1 MNDKTINFINKANV
15 IHNNKYDYS
24 LVEYKSTKIKVKIIC
39 PKHGMFEQK
48 PEKHINE
55 KQNCPKCRGFNKTND
70 EIIKEYKKVHGNKY
84 DYSLVDYKKSL
95 SVVKII
101 CPEHGEF
108 SILSKEHLAGNGC
121 AKCAG
126 KNRTTEDVIKIFKE
140 VHGNKYDYSLVD
152 FKLNTL
158 RVKIICPK
166 HGLFEQLFDVHSKGH
181 GCQLCGGFFKYT
193 KDEWI
198 NKANITHNNKY
209 NYSLVD
215 YINNK
220 SEVKIICPE
229 HGEFYQ
235 ISGLHLSGCG
245 CPKCKGTKKRKTL
258 ENFINEANLIHNNKY
273 DYSVSEYDSARLK
286 VKIICPEHGVFEQQ
300 ADSHLRGCGC
310 PKCSFLYT
318 KKEQEIKDFLKTLN
332 VNIIE
337 NDKSILNGLE
347 LDIFLPDHNIAIEF
361 DGLYW
366 HNEIYKTSNF
376 HLNKTELALK
386 KGITLIHIFEDEWDF
401 KQDIVKSRI
410 KNFLKLTENKIFGRK
425 CIIKDVDS
433 KECGKFLDDN
443 HLQGNTNGSIRYGL
457 YYNNNLVSIMMFN
470 KPRLGIGNN
479 SELNVYEL
487 TRFCNKINY
496 SVMGSASKLLNH
508 FIKIHKPSKIISYA
522 DRRWS
527 SGNLYETLNFKNKHI
542 NNPNYWY
549 IVSYKRKHRFGFRK
563 HILKKEGYDTINKTE
578 HQIMLDRKIYRIYDC
593 GTICYELVIT

>member
-1 MNDKTINFINKANV
+1 MNEKILNFIIKAKEV
-15 IHNNKYDYS
+15 HGDKYDYS
-24 LVEYKSTKIKVKIIC
+24 LVDYKSSKTKVKIIC
-39 PKHGMFEQK
+39 IEHGIFEQK
-48 PEKHINE
+48 PEKHIGR
-55 KQNCPKCRGFNKTND
+55 KQNCPKCCGFNKTNE
-70 EIIKEYKKVHGNKY
+70 EIIKEYKEVHGDKY

-95 SVVKII
+95 SFVKVI

-108 SILSKEHLAGNGC
+108 SILSKEHLTGNGC

-126 KNRTTEDVIKIFKE
+126 KNRTTEDVINIFNE

-152 FKLNTL
+152 FKLNNIRL
-158 RVKIICPK
+158 KIICPE

-181 GCQLCGGFFKYT
+181 GCPLCGGYFKYT

-209 NYSLVD
+209 DYSLVEYKNSKTKLKIICSEHGEFEQD
-215 YINNK
+215 PAAHLLGNGCPKCKVSKKRKTLQKFIDDANIVHNNK
-220 SEVKIICPE
+220 YNYSITKYKYARSRIDIICPE
-229 HGEFYQ
+229 HGIFNQ
-235 ISGLHLSGCG
+235 MACSHLTGCG
-245 CPKCKGTKKRKTL
+245 CPKCG
-258 ENFINEANLIHNNKY
+258 FI
-273 DYSVSEYDSARLK
+273 
-286 VKIICPEHGVFEQQ
+286 
-300 ADSHLRGCGC
+300 
-310 PKCSFLYT
+310 YT

-337 NDKSILNGLE
+337 NDKTILGGLE
-347 LDIFLPDHNIAIEF
+347 LDILLPDHNLAIEF

-366 HNEIYKTSNF
+366 HNEIYKSSNF

-401 KQDIVKSRI
+401 KQDIVKSRL
-410 KNFLKLTENKIFGRK
+410 KNFLKLSENKIHGRK
-425 CIIKDVDS
+425 CLIKEVDS

-457 YYNNNLVSIMMFN
+457 YNNNNLVSVMMFN

-479 SELNVYEL
+479 SELNSYEL
-487 TRFCNKINY
+487 TRFCNKINC

-508 FIKIHKPSKIISYA
+508 FITEYNPLKIISYA

-527 SGNLYETLNFKNKHI
+527 SGNLYETLNFKKKHF

-549 IVSYKRKHRFGFRK
+549 IIGYKRKHRFGFRK
-563 HILKKEGYDTINKTE
+563 HILQKEGYDTVNKTE
-578 HQIMLDRKIYRIYDC
+578 HVIMLERKIYRIYDC
-593 GTICYELVIT
+593 GTICYELIT